1 MKRRLTF
8 IVILLAAIFAAWS
21 PAQAQDSIDASLSKL
36 EEKASKTVDV
46 SLDQSMLRFAGG
58 FLNDKDADQAK
69 AKRIIAKL
77 RGIYVHSFEFEK
89 DGGYSLEDIVALRVP
104 LKGPEWSRIVNVK
117 SKHSDENVEVYFKK
131 VDGKFQ
137 GLVVIATKPTELTYV
152 HVEGEIDPDDLMQLG
167 GQFGI
172 PRVDV
177 EHSEKD
183 KDKDKEKEK
192 DKDKGKE
199 GEDK

>member
-8 IVILLAAIFAAWS
+8 IFVFLVGMLSAWL
-21 PAQAQDSIDASLSKL
+21 PARAQDSSDASLSKL

-46 SLDQSMLRFAGG
+46 SLDQSMLQFADR
-58 FLNDKDADQAK
+58 FLNEKDADQAK
-69 AKRIIAKL
+69 ARRIIAKL
-77 RGIYVHSFEFEK
+77 RGVYVHNFEFEK
-89 DGGYSLEDIVALRVP
+89 DGSYSADDLAALRLP

-117 SKHSDENVEVYFKK
+117 SKHNDENVEVYFRK

-137 GLVVIATKPTELTYV
+137 GLVVIATQPTQLTYV
-152 HVEGEIDPDDLMQLG
+152 HIDGEIDPDELMQLG

-177 EHSEKD
+177 DHSD
-183 KDKDKEKEK
+183 KDKDKEKDKEK
-192 DKDKGKE
+192 DKDKK
-199 GEDK
+199 GEDE